1 MSVSLS
7 RSYRTSSQ
15 RMLFDVSIHRTMHR
29 THTYLQ
35 YQISQNDFMATAI
48 DADNIDN
55 WLLRV
60 PPEGNLTN
68 LPLHTP
74 RWIHKCFFLLLLHC
88 RCLGSPISYVCECL
102 FSKTRNVIVLSCNFA
117 SQNMCVFLGCVGCVR
132 WPWIK
137 WQARGAYIT
146 YNIHIIRSNV
156 MHAPAASGTNSEA
169 NRVCWKLSE
178 MQTFISFSDH
188 FHLVICSVRI
198 VIWRCIV
205 YDVRYVREWK
215 AYSPE
220 AAWPTELLWNGR
232 RFVFTTFLY
241 FRIRFVEHRVSRDGQ
256 YDDCVVGS

>member
-55 WLLRV
+55 WLLRF

-205 YDVRYVREWK
+205 YDVRYVGRTFE
-215 AYSPE
+215 
-220 AAWPTELLWNGR
+220 NGR
-232 RFVFTTFLY
+232 HTLRRQHDRQSCCEMAGVLFSLHFSIFEFDSL
-241 FRIRFVEHRVSRDGQ
+241 RIVYREMGNMMIV
-256 YDDCVVGS
+256 